1 MTKQEIK
8 EAIAKGIA
16 GQGTN
21 VDGGGYLPKILEAI
35 VDAIPSTSPLVVH
48 EFDGP
53 FEDYKDEYNVD
64 DSYFNKLRN
73 AKEIE
78 IEIEV
83 GETVKTITFSMACV
97 VVTGNGVNMLYGFN
111 SNEFDTE
118 QTCEV
123 QMNLGTKY
131 LSISRKSR

>member
-1 MTKQEIK
+1 MTKEEIK
-8 EAIAKGIA
+8 TAIAKGIA

-35 VDAIPSTSPLVVH
+35 VDAIPSTSPLVVY

-53 FEDYKDEYNVD
+53 FEDYKDEYDVD
-64 DSYFNKLRN
+64 DSFFKRLRN
-73 AKEIE
+73 AKEID
-78 IEIEV
+78 IEV
-83 GETVKTITFSMACV
+83 EVSGTVKTITFSRTCV
-97 VVTGNGVNMLYGFN
+97 VVTGNDVDMLYGF
-111 SNEFDTE
+111 SSSEFDTE

-123 QMNLGTKY
+123 RMNLGTKY